1 MSEDTEL
8 LREIR
13 DLLLLLAEPAVAKRD
28 ESHRAALREIIGR
41 GRAKAKAVTAMDGSR
56 SRQAICKESG
66 MDRGN
71 LSRLIKALR
80 EQKLIIDEELPKLA
94 IALPPA
100 FFESLED

>member
-1 MSEDTEL
+1 MSEETEL

-28 ESHRAALREIIGR
+28 ESHRAALRELVGR
-41 GRAKAKAVTAMDGSR
+41 SKAKAKAVAAMDGSR

-66 MDRGN
+66 IDQGD
-71 LSRLIKALR
+71 LSRLIKVLR
-80 EQKLIIDEELPKLA
+80 ERRLIVDGDTPKLT

-100 FFESLED
+100 FFE